1 MKKINAILTISR
13 RALKRNPMIPPM
25 SRSIAIIPVG
35 MIPLSVSI
43 SIPITSTRVTACLL
57 ILSIIC
63 SFMNN
68 PIGMCFPD
76 FIGLRPLGLPF
87 CARPGRK
94 KYRSA
99 ARMIFSC
106 PAKPLRAAL
115 RQKAGNPRSLPLKS
129 GKTDSF
135 LYGHKKCRPF
145 GLHSYGYIDM
155 DVILL
160 LWNRC

>member
-1 MKKINAILTISR
+1 
-13 RALKRNPMIPPM
+13 
-25 SRSIAIIPVG
+25 
-35 MIPLSVSI
+35 
-43 SIPITSTRVTACLL
+43 
-57 ILSIIC
+57 
-63 SFMNN
+63 MNN

-94 KYRSA
+94 KYRSV

-115 RQKAGNPRSLPLKS
+115 RQKVGNPRPLPLKS

-135 LYGHKKCRPF
+135 LYGYKKNADLPACI
-145 GLHSYGYIDM
+145 LM
-155 DVILL
+155 VILIWML
-160 LWNRC
+160 FFFCGIGVENVISHFLGESPDPIKKVLSGYHSAFKSGQLFFPVCSE

>member
-1 MKKINAILTISR
+1 
-13 RALKRNPMIPPM
+13 
-25 SRSIAIIPVG
+25 
-35 MIPLSVSI
+35 
-43 SIPITSTRVTACLL
+43 
-57 ILSIIC
+57 
-63 SFMNN
+63 MNN

-76 FIGLRPLGLPF
+76 FIGFRPLGLPF

-115 RQKAGNPRSLPLKS
+115 RQKAGNPRPLPLKS

-135 LYGHKKCRPF
+135 LYGYKKMQTFRPAF
-145 GLHSYGYIDM
+145 LWLILMLFFFCGIGVENVISHFLGESPDPVQEVLSGYHSAFKSGQLFFP
-155 DVILL
+155 V
-160 LWNRC
+160 CGE

>member
-1 MKKINAILTISR
+1 
-13 RALKRNPMIPPM
+13 
-25 SRSIAIIPVG
+25 
-35 MIPLSVSI
+35 
-43 SIPITSTRVTACLL
+43 
-57 ILSIIC
+57 
-63 SFMNN
+63 MNN

-94 KYRSA
+94 KYRSV

-115 RQKAGNPRSLPLKS
+115 RQKAGNPRPLPLKS

-135 LYGHKKCRPF
+135 LYGYKKNADLPACI
-145 GLHSYGYIDM
+145 LM
-155 DVILL
+155 VILIWML
-160 LWNRC
+160 FFFCGIGVENVISHFLGESPDSVQEVLSGYHSAFKSGQLFFPVCGE

>member
-1 MKKINAILTISR
+1 
-13 RALKRNPMIPPM
+13 
-25 SRSIAIIPVG
+25 
-35 MIPLSVSI
+35 
-43 SIPITSTRVTACLL
+43 
-57 ILSIIC
+57 
-63 SFMNN
+63 MNN

-94 KYRSA
+94 KYRSI

-115 RQKAGNPRSLPLKS
+115 RQKAGNPRPLPLKS

-135 LYGHKKCRPF
+135 LYGYKKCRPS
-145 GLHSYGYIDM
+145 GLHSLG
-155 DVILL
+155 
-160 LWNRC
+160 

>member
-1 MKKINAILTISR
+1 
-13 RALKRNPMIPPM
+13 
-25 SRSIAIIPVG
+25 
-35 MIPLSVSI
+35 
-43 SIPITSTRVTACLL
+43 
-57 ILSIIC
+57 
-63 SFMNN
+63 MNN

-115 RQKAGNPRSLPLKS
+115 RQKAGNPRPLPLKS

-135 LYGHKKCRPF
+135 LYGYKKMQTFRPAF
-145 GLHSYGYIDM
+145 LWLILMLFFFCGIGVENVISHFLGESPDPVQEVLSGYHSAFKSGQLFFP
-155 DVILL
+155 V
-160 LWNRC
+160 CGE

>member
-1 MKKINAILTISR
+1 
-13 RALKRNPMIPPM
+13 
-25 SRSIAIIPVG
+25 
-35 MIPLSVSI
+35 
-43 SIPITSTRVTACLL
+43 
-57 ILSIIC
+57 
-63 SFMNN
+63 MNN

-106 PAKPLRAAL
+106 PAKPIRAAL
-115 RQKAGNPRSLPLKS
+115 RQKAGNPRPLPLKS

-135 LYGHKKCRPF
+135 LYGYKKMQTFRPAF
-145 GLHSYGYIDM
+145 LWLILMLFFFCGIGVENVISHFLGESPDPIKKVLSGYHSAFKSGQLFFP
-155 DVILL
+155 V
-160 LWNRC
+160 CSE

>member
-1 MKKINAILTISR
+1 
-13 RALKRNPMIPPM
+13 
-25 SRSIAIIPVG
+25 
-35 MIPLSVSI
+35 
-43 SIPITSTRVTACLL
+43 
-57 ILSIIC
+57 
-63 SFMNN
+63 MNN

-115 RQKAGNPRSLPLKS
+115 RQKAGNPRPLPLKS

-135 LYGHKKCRPF
+135 LYGYKKNADLPACI
-145 GLHSYGYIDM
+145 LM
-155 DVILL
+155 VILIWML
-160 LWNRC
+160 FFFCGIGVENVISHFLGESPDPVQEVLSGYHSAFKSGQLFFPVCGE

>member
-1 MKKINAILTISR
+1 
-13 RALKRNPMIPPM
+13 
-25 SRSIAIIPVG
+25 
-35 MIPLSVSI
+35 
-43 SIPITSTRVTACLL
+43 
-57 ILSIIC
+57 
-63 SFMNN
+63 MNN

-106 PAKPLRAAL
+106 PAKPMRAAL
-115 RQKAGNPRSLPLKS
+115 RQKAGNPRPLPLKS

-135 LYGHKKCRPF
+135 LYGYKKMQTFRPAF
-145 GLHSYGYIDM
+145 LWLILMLFFFCGIGVENVISHFLGESPDPVQEVLSGYHSAFKSGQLFFP
-155 DVILL
+155 V
-160 LWNRC
+160 CGE

>member
-1 MKKINAILTISR
+1 
-13 RALKRNPMIPPM
+13 
-25 SRSIAIIPVG
+25 
-35 MIPLSVSI
+35 
-43 SIPITSTRVTACLL
+43 
-57 ILSIIC
+57 
-63 SFMNN
+63 MNN

-94 KYRSA
+94 KYRSV

-115 RQKAGNPRSLPLKS
+115 RQKAGNPRPLPLKS

-135 LYGHKKCRPF
+135 LYGYKKNADLPACI
-145 GLHSYGYIDM
+145 LM
-155 DVILL
+155 VILIWML
-160 LWNRC
+160 FFFCGIGIENVISHFLGESPDPVQEVLSGYHSAFKSGQLFFPVCGE

>member
-1 MKKINAILTISR
+1 
-13 RALKRNPMIPPM
+13 
-25 SRSIAIIPVG
+25 
-35 MIPLSVSI
+35 
-43 SIPITSTRVTACLL
+43 
-57 ILSIIC
+57 
-63 SFMNN
+63 MNN

-106 PAKPLRAAL
+106 PAKPMRAAL
-115 RQKAGNPRSLPLKS
+115 RQKAGNPRPLPLKS

-135 LYGHKKCRPF
+135 LYGHKNADLPACI
-145 GLHSYGYIDM
+145 LV
-155 DVILL
+155 VILIWML
-160 LWNRC
+160 FFFCGIGVENVIGHFLGESPDPIKKVLPGYHSAFKSGQLFFPVCCK

>member
-1 MKKINAILTISR
+1 
-13 RALKRNPMIPPM
+13 
-25 SRSIAIIPVG
+25 
-35 MIPLSVSI
+35 
-43 SIPITSTRVTACLL
+43 
-57 ILSIIC
+57 
-63 SFMNN
+63 MNN

-106 PAKPLRAAL
+106 PAKPMRAAL
-115 RQKAGNPRSLPLKS
+115 RQKAGNPRPLPLKS

-135 LYGHKKCRPF
+135 LYGYKKNADLPACI
-145 GLHSYGYIDM
+145 LM
-155 DVILL
+155 VILIWML
-160 LWNRC
+160 FFFCGIGVENVISHFLGESPDPVQEVLSGYHSAFKSGQLFFPVCGE

>member
-1 MKKINAILTISR
+1 
-13 RALKRNPMIPPM
+13 
-25 SRSIAIIPVG
+25 
-35 MIPLSVSI
+35 
-43 SIPITSTRVTACLL
+43 
-57 ILSIIC
+57 
-63 SFMNN
+63 MNN

-94 KYRSA
+94 KYRSV

-115 RQKAGNPRSLPLKS
+115 RQKAGNPRPFPLKS

-135 LYGHKKCRPF
+135 LYGYKKNADLPACI
-145 GLHSYGYIDM
+145 LM
-155 DVILL
+155 VILIWML
-160 LWNRC
+160 FFFCGIGVENVISHFLGESPDSVQEVLSGYHSAFKSGQLFFPVCGE